1 MERSL
6 VRITFLHLYDFC
18 ISQTHHFKT
27 KAALTK
33 GKRKSG
39 CAWPREAHLPLVC
52 PFIPSVPAGR
62 WHPASRLRP
71 PRDKGDTG
79 SAQSHAALSP
89 KFQLAVAAFSN
100 PQKILSEIFPCEMT
114 SDFVFLYE
122 NPVKPSHIHTHK
134 RARTHARARLFILKL
149 QRQAHPSPNFS
160 EINILTHRFSKLP
173 HAVGWSEV

>member
-6 VRITFLHLYDFC
+6 VWITFLHLYDFC
-18 ISQTHHFKT
+18 ISQTYHFKM

-39 CAWPREAHLPLVC
+39 CAEPREAHLPPVC
-52 PFIPSVPAGR
+52 PLIPSVLAGGWR
-62 WHPASRLRP
+62 PASRLR

-79 SAQSHAALSP
+79 SAQSHVALSP
-89 KFQLAVAAFSN
+89 KLQLAVAAFSS
-100 PQKILSEIFPCEMT
+100 PQKILSEIFACEMT

-122 NPVKPSHIHTHK
+122 NPIKPSNIHTNS

-149 QRQAHPSPNFS
+149 QRQVHPSPNFS
-160 EINILTHRFSKLP
+160 ETNILTHRFSKLP
-173 HAVGWSEV
+173 HAVGWSKV